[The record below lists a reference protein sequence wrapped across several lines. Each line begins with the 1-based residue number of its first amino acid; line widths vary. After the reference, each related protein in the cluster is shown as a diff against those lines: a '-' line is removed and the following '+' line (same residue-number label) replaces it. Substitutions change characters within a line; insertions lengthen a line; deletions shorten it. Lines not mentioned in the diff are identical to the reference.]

1 MEYLTNDDK
10 TRLEARLA
18 ECNAKRPVLSKR
30 IAEARALGDLKE
42 NADYHAAREDQGL
55 NEAEIRRIEERLK
68 TAVMADDMER
78 PDDVVFLGALVR
90 MREVE
95 TDDEDLYKLV
105 GEVSGNFDADYMEV
119 SSGSPMGESLLK
131 ARVGETIRVDTP
143 KGTKRFEILEIQA

>member
-10 TRLEARLA
+10 ARLEERLA

-55 NEAEIRRIEERLK
+55 NEAEIRRIEERLR

-143 KGTKRFEILEIQA
+143 KGTKRFEVLEIQV

>member
-1 MEYLTNDDK
+1 
-10 TRLEARLA
+10 
-18 ECNAKRPVLSKR
+18 
-30 IAEARALGDLKE
+30 
-42 NADYHAAREDQGL
+42 DYHAAREDQGL

-68 TAVMADDMER
+68 NAIMADDMER

-95 TDDEDLYKLV
+95 SDDEDLYKLV

-143 KGTKRFEILEIQA
+143 KGTKRFEVLEIMA